1 MGGRNPDQRRRRR
14 RLAGAQGRH
23 QLTVVGTF
31 KRRPGNIFDPHAG
44 HSIAFEFKKFS
55 GPVGDINE
63 PVTVVRAP
71 VIDADD
77 QRFAV
82 AKVGHP
88 GITGHREGRMGGG
101 QRSHVEHFAIGSE
114 PAMEI
119 IAIPG
124 GWKKRRIWDRP
135 CWQTCP
141 MRRSWREQG
150 MRPPQQHPAPSV
162 TSDLTAESPYA
173 PIPFHRPRAYFN
185 ALGSCTPRYSP
196 TQHQT
201 KDIATRTRRKWG
213 EYTRMMNR
221 WLLWHAVDL
230 RPRWI

>member
-1 MGGRNPDQRRRRR
+1 MGGRYPDQRRRWC

-44 HSIAFEFKKFS
+44 HAIAFEFKKFS
-55 GPVGDINE
+55 GSVGDIDE
-63 PVTVVRAP
+63 PVTVVRPP

-82 AKVGHP
+82 AKVGHAR
-88 GITGHREGRMGGG
+88 ITRHREGRMGRS
-101 QRSHVEHFAIGSE
+101 QRSHVEHFAIGGE

-124 GWKKRRIWDRP
+124 GHALLAITGVLFRNVNPTPDGIRLAYAVGATARAPTSMRSAIVRP
-135 CWQTCP
+135 DAA
-141 MRRSWREQG
+141 
-150 MRPPQQHPAPSV
+150 HPS
-162 TSDLTAESPYA
+162 
-173 PIPFHRPRAYFN
+173 IK
-185 ALGSCTPRYSP
+185 
-196 TQHQT
+196 Q
-201 KDIATRTRRKWG
+201 KDIATRTRRKWE

-230 RPRWI
+230 RTRWI